1 MMTKL
6 CYQQSNNMAM
16 VRISLSMLF
25 RVSKSFGLVLR
36 KSEYVYIMNWND
48 STLFYCFFKVSS
60 RITWKILW
68 KVQTIWNPLSYISM
82 YVHCKFFIQNVPCI
96 KLDLLFCLFASAM
109 LPQPLPCNV
118 THVTKHSPLHFNIIN
133 LLLQCPYCNLV
144 RIDKSD

>member
-25 RVSKSFGLVLR
+25 RVSKSFGRVLR
-36 KSEYVYIMNWND
+36 KTEYILWIEMTQRYFTM
-48 STLFYCFFKVSS
+48 FFKSKFKNNLEDLVEG
-60 RITWKILW
+60 
-68 KVQTIWNPLSYISM
+68 QTIWNSLRYISM
-82 YVHCKFFIQNVPCI
+82 HVHCKFFIQNVPCI

>member
-36 KSEYVYIMNWND
+36 KREYILWIEMTQRY
-48 STLFYCFFKVSS
+48 STMFFKSKFKNNLEDLVEGPDHLKWY
-60 RITWKILW
+60 T
-68 KVQTIWNPLSYISM
+68 SM
-82 YVHCKFFIQNVPCI
+82 QVHCKCFIQNVPCI
-96 KLDLLFCLFASAM
+96 MLDLLFCLFASAM
-109 LPQPLPCNV
+109 LPHPLPCNV
-118 THVTKHSPLHFNIIN
+118 TYVTKHSPLHFDIIN